1 MFPPRRVLRDAAGPS
16 TSSGPPAL
24 QDERRRSRAAA
35 SRGRV
40 SKDPRFSV
48 NLLCALLLLA
58 LPAPILADTLID
70 NVNGLTIDR
79 NGTVTRF
86 EAMLIGDDG
95 KVRELVRRGERA
107 PRADFRENGRG
118 RTVVPGIIDAHA
130 HVMSLGLGLLT
141 VDLSDTRSLAEAQA
155 RIAEYAAANP
165 ERPWIVGRGW
175 NQEAWGLGRFPTAA
189 ELDAAVADRPVWL
202 ERVDGHAGWANTAAL
217 TVAGVT
223 AAIADPAGGRVERLP
238 GGREPSGVFVDA
250 AMALVGAQVP
260 TARATDRDVA
270 LHEAQEVLVRNGV
283 TAVAD
288 MGTSIED
295 WMTFRRAG
303 DAGRL
308 RIRIMAYAASVPE
321 MLLIGGIGP
330 TQWLYDDRLRLN
342 GIKLYLDGALGS
354 RGATLKTPYADSPGN
369 SGLRLLNGTQLRNNM
384 SRAAMEGYQVAIHA
398 IGDAANAEALS
409 AIEELSDDYD
419 GDRRW
424 RIEHAQIVDPA
435 DIARFGQ
442 HGIVASMQP
451 VHQASDRL
459 MTEARLGPNRLGGAY
474 AWRAIRDAGAPL
486 AFGSDVPVEAPD
498 PFAGLAV
505 AVSRQDAAGHPPG
518 GWLPDQKVTI
528 GEALAAYTA
537 GAAWAGF
544 AEGRF
549 GRLAPGERA
558 DFLVLDADPLEA
570 EPQELREIRVLETWI
585 GGQKVYDSSPAA
597 ERRAA
602 DAPGR

>member
-1 MFPPRRVLRDAAGPS
+1 MKLRLLTAA
-16 TSSGPPAL
+16 
-24 QDERRRSRAAA
+24 
-35 SRGRV
+35 
-40 SKDPRFSV
+40 
-48 NLLCALLLLA
+48 ALLL
-58 LPAPILADTLID
+58 PAPAFADTLID
-70 NVNGLTIDR
+70 NINGLSLDR

-86 EAMLIGDDG
+86 GAMVIDDEG
-95 KVRELVRRGERA
+95 KIRELVERGERA

-118 RTVVPGIIDAHA
+118 RTVIPGLIDAHA
-130 HVMSLGLGLLT
+130 HVMGLGLGLLT
-141 VDLSDTRSLAEAQA
+141 VDLSDTRTLAEAQ
-155 RIAEYAAANP
+155 RKIAEYAAANP

-175 NQEAWGLGRFPTAA
+175 NQEIWGLGRFPTAA

-223 AAIADPAGGRVERLP
+223 AATADPAGGRIERVA

-250 AMALVGAQVP
+250 AMELIGSKVP
-260 TARATDRDVA
+260 PPRATDRDVA
-270 LHEAQEVLVRNGV
+270 LHEAQELLVRNGV

-308 RIRIMAYAASVPE
+308 RVRIMVYADSVPA
-321 MLLIGGIGP
+321 MTLIGGTGP

-354 RGATLKTPYADSPGN
+354 RGAALKAPYADSPGN
-369 SGLRLLNGTQLRNNM
+369 SGLWLLNGTQLRNNM
-384 SRAAMEGYQVAIHA
+384 SRASMEGYQVAIHA
-398 IGDAANAEALS
+398 IGDAANAEALN
-409 AIEELSDDYD
+409 AIDELSGDYA

-435 DIARFGQ
+435 DIPRFGQ
-442 HGIVASMQP
+442 HGVIASMQP
-451 VHQASDRL
+451 VHQTSDRP
-459 MTEARLGPNRLGGAY
+459 MAEARLGPDRLAGAY
-474 AWRAIRDAGAPL
+474 AWRAIKDAGAPL
-486 AFGSDVPVEAPD
+486 AFGSDAPVEAPD
-498 PFAGLAV
+498 PFAGLAA
-505 AVSRQDAAGHPPG
+505 AVTRQDAAGWPAG
-518 GWLPDQKVTI
+518 GWQPQQRVTVE
-528 GEALAAYTA
+528 EALAAYTA

-549 GRLAPGERA
+549 GRLAAGERA

-570 EPQELREIRVLETWI
+570 DPEDLRGIRVLETWI
-585 GGQKVYDSSPAA
+585 GGEKVYDASPEP